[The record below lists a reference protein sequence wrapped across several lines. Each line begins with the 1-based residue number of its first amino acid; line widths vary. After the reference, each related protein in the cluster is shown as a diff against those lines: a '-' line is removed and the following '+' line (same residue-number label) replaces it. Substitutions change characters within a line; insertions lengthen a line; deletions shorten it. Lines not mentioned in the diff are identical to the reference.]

1 MCAAKEGREMCNNY
15 QESHEWGN
23 IYKMLAFNTNL
34 RNLNMWKASLF
45 SEFRHDVLY
54 INDMLCLP

>member
-1 MCAAKEGREMCNNY
+1 MCNKY
-15 QESHEWGN
+15 QEPHEWVN

-34 RNLNMWKASLF
+34 RNLNMWRASLF

-54 INDMLCLP
+54 INDMLCLS